1 MWEDTFMKKQKAAL
15 SCTAVILSVIISAC
29 TVSGCRSRFESFS
42 GTSPNAE
49 ISAAADPAPFR
60 VALDAGHYLG
70 TEDRRC
76 MVEYDP
82 DQTQEWVLNDRLAR
96 AIEALLSGYKG
107 VEVLR
112 TDDTTGKT
120 WIELEDRR
128 QKAID
133 WGANLI
139 LSIHYNAG
147 IEGGS
152 GGGITLFRS
161 PYASASSRIWQYQLY
176 SDMLKNGGLRGDREV
191 PLETGDFQLLKELS
205 IPSVLCEAGFMD
217 SSADTPVIITSEY
230 TQDCARGIVNAI
242 RTLTGI
248 LPDGT
253 RGDCTGNGRVSVTDA
268 LICLKACRGAVLS
281 GSAEIQ
287 ADFDGSGTITADDAA
302 AIFDLA
308 MGEFN
313 R

>member
-1 MWEDTFMKKQKAAL
+1 
-15 SCTAVILSVIISAC
+15 
-29 TVSGCRSRFESFS
+29 
-42 GTSPNAE
+42 
-49 ISAAADPAPFR
+49 
-60 VALDAGHYLG
+60 
-70 TEDRRC
+70 
-76 MVEYDP
+76 
-82 DQTQEWVLNDRLAR
+82 
-96 AIEALLSGYKG
+96 
-107 VEVLR
+107 
-112 TDDTTGKT
+112 
-120 WIELEDRR
+120 
-128 QKAID
+128 
-133 WGANLI
+133 
-139 LSIHYNAG
+139 
-147 IEGGS
+147 
-152 GGGITLFRS
+152 
-161 PYASASSRIWQYQLY
+161 
-176 SDMLKNGGLRGDREV
+176 MLKNGGLRGDREV

-281 GSAEIQ
+281 DNAEIQ

-308 MGEFN
+308 MGKFN
-313 R
+313 RYQFKQYWHRIRQ